1 MGKLL
6 PHESDRWRFVFFS
19 STVGIVYWVSNCL
32 VYCLAWGNTDAKF
45 AVWFF
50 VNQDVDSQSVSW
62 VTGLIIPS
70 WQSLFS
76 SSFTRSNFT
85 TGPRRVGVRTGVTE
99 GSKSICIGVPGGSP
113 RPGLNTLAYCCK
125 MSSAVSSPSG
135 GGVCGVC
142 RISSSTVFVSSKL
155 IFKYSRACVFF
166 PFQNWRFVTRDVH
179 HKETFCL

>member
-1 MGKLL
+1 MKVTDGDLFFFFDGRYRVF
-6 PHESDRWRFVFFS
+6 ESV
-19 STVGIVYWVSNCL
+19 NCL